1 MATRIMHSIS
11 IRRGG
16 YPPMTV
22 YGVIKN
28 RRTVEATRCVD
39 VSEPGH
45 EEPVWWLSPIAR
57 EGLAQE
63 LLADFKR
70 KARENA

>member
-1 MATRIMHSIS
+1 MHSIS

-45 EEPVWWLSPIAR
+45 EEPLWWLSAEAR
-57 EGLAQE
+57 EGLAKE
-63 LLADFKR
+63 LLDDFKR
-70 KARENA
+70 SHKE